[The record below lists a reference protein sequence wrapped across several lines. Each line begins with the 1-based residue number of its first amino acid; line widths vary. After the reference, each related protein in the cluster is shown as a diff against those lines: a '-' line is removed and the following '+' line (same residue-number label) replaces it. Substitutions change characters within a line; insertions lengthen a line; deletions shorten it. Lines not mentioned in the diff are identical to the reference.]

1 MSVMYPK
8 YKGIIPGKNGTGTIT
23 MEFDTIT
30 QGVVVRVISRTGV
43 ESSGVEVPLVQLQ
56 SGIRTMADEAVHRNE
71 QRSLV
76 S

>member
-8 YKGIIPGKNGTGTIT
+8 LKGIIPGKNGTIT

-30 QGVVVRVISRTGV
+30 QGVMVRVISRTGV
-43 ESSGVEVPLVQLQ
+43 ESSEVEVPLVQLQ
-56 SGIRTMADEAVHRNE
+56 SGLRTMADAAVHHNE

-76 S
+76 R